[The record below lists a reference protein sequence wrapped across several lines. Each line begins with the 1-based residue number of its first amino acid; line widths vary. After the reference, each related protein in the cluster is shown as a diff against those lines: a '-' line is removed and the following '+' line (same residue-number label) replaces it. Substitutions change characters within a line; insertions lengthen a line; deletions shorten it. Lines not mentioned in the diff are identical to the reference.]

1 LNYYPHHIGDYAAAT
16 EHLSWLEDMA
26 YTRLIRLYYRT
37 EKPIP
42 SDRAVVY
49 RLVRASGSQE
59 RKAVDAV
66 LSEFFVLTDDGYRQ
80 KRCDEELLRMQEK
93 SNKARASVEK
103 RWQYERNTNVSTNEH
118 TNVLRT
124 GYVGNTPNNQE
135 PITNNQE
142 PKEKVNTSCPEPSK
156 KPARSRPAQRW
167 NGVEIIRLPVVGAP
181 EPEVP
186 ITREFVDEMQAAY
199 PAVDVEATLPEIR
212 AWCVANPARRKTPS
226 GIYRFVQ
233 SWLSREQNRG

>member
-1 LNYYPHHIGDYAAAT
+1 VNYYPHHIGDYAAAT

-80 KRCDEELLRMQEK
+80 KRCDEELVRMQEK
-93 SNKARASVEK
+93 SSKARASVEK

-118 TNVLRT
+118 TDVLRT

-142 PKEKVNTSCPEPSK
+142 PKEKVNTSCPESRK
-156 KPARSRPAQRW
+156 KPARSRPPPRW
-167 NGVEIIRLPVVGAP
+167 NGETVCLLPVVAHASP
-181 EPEVP
+181 EIP

-212 AWCVANPARRKTPS
+212 AWCVANPSKRKTAS
-226 GIYRFVQ
+226 GVYRFVQ